1 MKKLGYFF
9 PLKVQRLKAQ
19 DFRTKLPSQKPMLRQ
34 IQWGLQNETIKKKGV
49 LTLATINRK
58 IFEANSSF
66 YVK

>member
-9 PLKVQRLKAQ
+9 PLKVQRLKTQ